1 MFKKP
6 NPKQN
11 FYELEQQ
18 ILDWWKENK
27 ILDKSI
33 SRRPEDHKYTF
44 YDGPITANG
53 EPHTGHMLTFSLK
66 DLFPRYKTMKGFRV
80 SRSLGWDCHGLP
92 VEYQVEKALGFK
104 EKSDIEKYGIEKFNK
119 ACKESVEKYR
129 SNIIELEEKIGRLT
143 NSEEEYATMDRD
155 FIESVWWSLKEL
167 YEKDLLYEGFKVVPY
182 STRAGTTLSNTEVA
196 LGGYKM
202 IADPAI
208 TVEFELK
215 NEPNTYLLA
224 WTTTPWTIPGNLG
237 LAVGKKVK
245 YVKVKGEVPGNTYIV
260 AKDLVEQVF
269 NKGEFEILGDVSVD
283 DLIGK
288 EYIPPFDYYLGR
300 ENAHKIYEGDH
311 VTTESGTGIVHL
323 APYGAEDNDIFQ
335 KVGIESFDYLDDQGH
350 FTSDIPDY
358 SGDFYKTANKKI
370 IADLEKKDLL
380 FAHEEYEHEM
390 PMCWRT
396 DTPLIYKPIT
406 SWYVAVSKLRDALV
420 ENNEKINWIPDHVK
434 KGRFGN
440 WLAEIKD
447 WGISRNRYWG
457 TPLPIWRSESGNV
470 KFIGSFKELEELSG
484 VNIEDP
490 HRPYVDDITFEQDG
504 EKYSR
509 ITDVIDVWYDS
520 GAMPFARLHY
530 PFENK
535 DKFEEKFPAEFIAEG
550 IDQTRGWFYS
560 LHAVATTLFDSNA
573 YNNVIINGTITDEK
587 GQKLSKSK
595 GNYTPPIDVIESV
608 GADTVRLNF
617 FSSPLMYG
625 EDTAV
630 TDKTLKSTKQETI
643 LPLWNIYTYLTTYA
657 NMHDWQP
664 NTELAYNERNV
675 TDDTHPWDHIPFDD
689 IENNLDAWI
698 LLKLQNTISEVTE
711 NMEVYQVPRAIKAI
725 KDLISE
731 TSKWYI
737 RSNRTRFADGDTRAL
752 EVLYYVLIETCKLA
766 APFIPFTTEHIYRQ
780 LVPEHLEGQL
790 ESVHLTDYPEI
801 DNAFVKQYS
810 QIENEMNILRKII
823 EQGHNLRVENGLK
836 VRQPLSTLF
845 VHTTNKDVGALTDW
859 MIELISSELNVREVR
874 EVIEIPEDKTI
885 VQASEPTLGLAIG
898 LNTEISDELKKE
910 GSLRELTRQIQSIRK
925 NQKLN
930 MGDSITLE
938 YSTDQDMIEK
948 LFNDMKDELMRSV
961 KAKTITKL
969 DSISDGMVIKL
980 DDGEVT
986 ISVKPV

>member
-1 MFKKP
+1 
-6 NPKQN
+6 
-11 FYELEQQ
+11 
-18 ILDWWKENK
+18 
-27 ILDKSI
+27 
-33 SRRPEDHKYTF
+33 
-44 YDGPITANG
+44 
-53 EPHTGHMLTFSLK
+53 
-66 DLFPRYKTMKGFRV
+66 
-80 SRSLGWDCHGLP
+80 
-92 VEYQVEKALGFK
+92 
-104 EKSDIEKYGIEKFNK
+104 
-119 ACKESVEKYR
+119 
-129 SNIIELEEKIGRLT
+129 
-143 NSEEEYATMDRD
+143 
-155 FIESVWWSLKEL
+155 
-167 YEKDLLYEGFKVVPY
+167 
-182 STRAGTTLSNTEVA
+182 
-196 LGGYKM
+196 
-202 IADPAI
+202 
-208 TVEFELK
+208 
-215 NEPNTYLLA
+215 
-224 WTTTPWTIPGNLG
+224 
-237 LAVGKKVK
+237 
-245 YVKVKGEVPGNTYIV
+245 
-260 AKDLVEQVF
+260 
-269 NKGEFEILGDVSVD
+269 
-283 DLIGK
+283 
-288 EYIPPFDYYLGR
+288 
-300 ENAHKIYEGDH
+300 
-311 VTTESGTGIVHL
+311 
-323 APYGAEDNDIFQ
+323 
-335 KVGIESFDYLDDQGH
+335 
-350 FTSDIPDY
+350 
-358 SGDFYKTANKKI
+358 
-370 IADLEKKDLL
+370 
-380 FAHEEYEHEM
+380 
-390 PMCWRT
+390 
-396 DTPLIYKPIT
+396 
-406 SWYVAVSKLRDALV
+406 VSKLRDALV